1 MDYMSVLQGAVLQNS
16 YRALLLSSAS
26 AGAPTPS
33 VQTAGGPQNEQL
45 RVTPVTRPPLG
56 TLLKQ
61 RGVAA
66 YSFEATRLRPGRF
79 YRFLFGDERMTN
91 AIEVYT
97 LPTALP
103 PQGITVAVGSCF
115 FEGFDAA
122 MRLEQVLRQPWLGQR
137 ALLQFWSGDN
147 VYVDIP
153 SEGPLSANQPYVH
166 TLERYLKYFYGSAYM
181 RARAAAP
188 NYTTYDDH
196 ELWNNFPEAIWWLAR
211 TTEAERAG
219 YTHAAWACLDV
230 FQADLN
236 PSPDPSLFGPVQ
248 DPARRGRS
256 FHFELPPLSF
266 FFADVRTNRQRLAP
280 DARMLLPRDLAA
292 LQAWARRLTGPG
304 VLVLGQPLCMNAR
317 ETYDYN
323 PPSFALEYQAIWR
336 ALREAP
342 FDVLV
347 VSGDV
352 HHSRLLRCSFDAAP
366 STRFVYELVSSPA
379 AHIPHTVASALPSF
393 VAWPGSGRVSPPD
406 HVKSSGQ
413 RVTLDYYF
421 GTAAQNCMGFL
432 SFVPGPDRSVAVRAL
447 FVDYEKEPKVA
458 RNVPVTNLRNPFRF
472 ERCGAEGT
480 LFTLRRRPPLA
491 A

>member
-16 YRALLLSSAS
+16 YRALLLLPAPADAPKAS
-26 AGAPTPS
+26 L
-33 VQTAGGPQNEQL
+33 QTAGGPQHERLQ
-45 RVTPVTRPPLG
+45 VTPVTRAPLG
-56 TLLKQ
+56 ALLKE

-66 YSFEATRLRPGRF
+66 FSFEATRLRPGRF
-79 YRFLFGDERMTN
+79 YRFVFSDGRITN

-103 PQGITVAVGSCF
+103 AQGITVAVGSCF
-115 FEGFDAA
+115 FEGFDAGV
-122 MRLEQVLRQPWLGQR
+122 RLEQVLRRPWLGQR

-166 TLERYLKYFYGSAYM
+166 TLERYLKYFYGTSYM

-196 ELWNNFPEAIWWLAR
+196 ELWNNFPEHMWWLGR
-211 TTEAERAG
+211 TAERERSG
-219 YTHAAWACLDV
+219 YTHAAWACLDL

-236 PSPDPSLFGPVQ
+236 PSPDPALFKPVQ
-248 DPARRGRS
+248 DAARPGRS
-256 FHFELPPLSF
+256 FHFELAPLSF
-266 FFADVRTNRQRLAP
+266 FFADVRSNRQRLHES
-280 DARMLLPRDLAA
+280 ARMLLPRDLEA
-292 LQAWARRLTGPG
+292 LQDWAHGLKGPG
-304 VLVLGQPLCMNAR
+304 VLVLGQPLCIKTR

-323 PPSFALEYQAIWR
+323 PPSFGHEYRAIWR

-347 VSGDV
+347 ISGDV

-393 VAWPGSGRVSPPD
+393 MAWPGSGRVSPPD
-406 HVKSSGQ
+406 DVKSSGQ
-413 RVTLDYYF
+413 MVALDYYF
-421 GTAAQNCMGFL
+421 GTPTQNCMGFL

-458 RNVPVTNLRNPFRF
+458 RNVRVSNLNNPFRF
-472 ERCGAEGT
+472 EHCGAEGT